1 MQTKQYKV
9 IALSVLLITVALLGL
24 PYSGGDEIMPLS
36 NETLLTYQS
45 SSCEV
50 SLFKFLL
57 TNGLSDMFTFKFDSY
72 SNMDCFGKIK
82 YIEPVKDSYL
92 VLVGTHTLINLILQ
106 SIFWLTI
113 IGLIKKEKTNVGNY
127 SIFII
132 LLTSSIFSS
141 LFITENNYNA
151 FKNTTYSPKLE
162 PGNYLT
168 FSYFLS
174 ILLIVFFINKIL
186 FVRMKSLINYFP
198 YLFLIGGV
206 YQNLNLNFFVIV
218 FVFFGFYNLLK
229 LNWSKSIISIIY
241 FLMTAF
247 WVVSERN
254 QYGYFD
260 VDKLRGF
267 VSSSNNSLSILL
279 WSLIF
284 FLIVN
289 GILLLIKEGN
299 ANFELLFD
307 NFLKSSFFIV
317 FFGLVASFSNFINLS
332 IFYLFGQNKQSKLG
346 LDSVAG
352 NTWRGFSPSAEG
364 IGEFYGLV
372 LFITFWVL
380 FVQKRKFDNAQY
392 IYLIFTFYG
401 FFRAN
406 NIAALITLML
416 VITLI
421 FLYKNIADVR
431 LRNTLY
437 LFLATIFII
446 SSYFILRQ
454 NTYAEMGSGVV
465 FEGWQNSR
473 LSDVP
478 EINMDI
484 VGDHLKG
491 KDFKTLLETYK
502 NSDVISSSLLAIT
515 NTLISENNIRI
526 LPNPIAVI
534 GTAGVFINRAEK
546 WGLFFA
552 SYDPS
557 LSTALL
563 GSGPFNISNYYY
575 DQNLFDGSLI
585 LPHSSIFSYV
595 IYLGIIPVLFLIIY
609 LLFVVFKNFNLNDLN
624 FYVVLYLSIN
634 LLKSDSLLY
643 FPSFVMF
650 LYFIRRLKEKKELN

>member
-9 IALSVLLITVALLGL
+9 IALSVLLIIVALLGL
-24 PYSGGDEIMPLS
+24 PYSGVDEITPLS

-57 TNGLSDMFTFKFDSY
+57 TNGLSDTFTFKFDSY

-92 VLVGTHTLINLILQ
+92 VLVGTHTLINLLLQ
-106 SIFWLTI
+106 SIFWLTL
-113 IGLIKKEKTNVGNY
+113 IGLIKKEKTNVGSY

-174 ILLIVFFINKIL
+174 ILLIVYFINKIL
-186 FVRMKSLINYFP
+186 FVRIKSLINYFP
-198 YLFLIGGV
+198 YLFLVGGV

-229 LNWSKSIISIIY
+229 LNWSKSITSIIY

-289 GILLLIKEGN
+289 GILLLIKEGH
-299 ANFELLFD
+299 ANFELIYD

-317 FFGLVASFSNFINLS
+317 FLGVVASFSNFINLS
-332 IFYLFGQNKQSKLG
+332 IFYFFGQNKQSKLG

-372 LFITFWVL
+372 LFIS
-380 FVQKRKFDNAQY
+380 
-392 IYLIFTFYG
+392 YL
-401 FFRAN
+401 
-406 NIAALITLML
+406 
-416 VITLI
+416 
-421 FLYKNIADVR
+421 
-431 LRNTLY
+431 
-437 LFLATIFII
+437 
-446 SSYFILRQ
+446 
-454 NTYAEMGSGVV
+454 
-465 FEGWQNSR
+465 
-473 LSDVP
+473 
-478 EINMDI
+478 
-484 VGDHLKG
+484 
-491 KDFKTLLETYK
+491 
-502 NSDVISSSLLAIT
+502 
-515 NTLISENNIRI
+515 
-526 LPNPIAVI
+526 
-534 GTAGVFINRAEK
+534 
-546 WGLFFA
+546 
-552 SYDPS
+552 
-557 LSTALL
+557 
-563 GSGPFNISNYYY
+563 
-575 DQNLFDGSLI
+575 
-585 LPHSSIFSYV
+585 
-595 IYLGIIPVLFLIIY
+595 
-609 LLFVVFKNFNLNDLN
+609 
-624 FYVVLYLSIN
+624 
-634 LLKSDSLLY
+634 
-643 FPSFVMF
+643 
-650 LYFIRRLKEKKELN
+650 